1 MNNNKNFFLNLIK
14 KIKNIFSKSKNKNK
28 ELNKSK
34 KQDDDIYPLF

>member
-14 KIKNIFSKSKNKNK
+14 KIKNIFSKSENKNK

-34 KQDDDIYPLF
+34 KQDDDNYPLF